1 MLGWR
6 GGVKHAIWFT
16 FKMVNF
22 EVWVTK
28 LSTNVLGLNKRLFAE
43 NARLNTPPPSLVLG
57 GVKVQ

>member
-28 LSTNVLGLNKRLFAE
+28 LSTNVLGLNKRLFAKK
-43 NARLNTPPPSLVLG
+43 G
-57 GVKVQ
+57 KI